1 MPFKKDEMMNE
12 YIEYMLRIGMKVG
25 EIQALYPNVN
35 SQNIHNLGKKIGI
48 STRMRVDNSLVAN
61 RNNELIKRFLQRF
74 IEEYDGKRDVSKA
87 RVLLKNIDYL
97 APTPNGRQR
106 VREKRRKILQ
116 TEQADQ
122 EER

>member
-35 SQNIHNLGKKIGI
+35 SQNIHDLGKKIGI
-48 STRMRVDNSLVAN
+48 STRIRIDNSLVVN
-61 RNNELIKRFLQRF
+61 RNNEIIKKFFQKF
-74 IEEYDGKRDVSKA
+74 IEEYDGKRDVTKA
-87 RVLLKNIDYL
+87 KVLLKNIDRL
-97 APTPNGRQR
+97 APTPNGRQKIAK
-106 VREKRRKILQ
+106 KRKSSQ
-116 TEQADQ
+116 TGQME

>member
-1 MPFKKDEMMNE
+1 MPFKKDETMNE

-25 EIQALYPNVN
+25 EIQALYPSVN
-35 SQNIHNLGKKIGI
+35 SQNIHDLGKKLGI
-48 STRMRVDNSLVAN
+48 STRIRIDNSLVAN
-61 RNNELIKRFLQRF
+61 RNNETIKKFLQKF

-87 RVLLKNIDYL
+87 RVLLKNIDKL

-106 VREKRRKILQ
+106 KAEKRKISQ
-116 TEQADQ
+116 NGQAEQ